1 LKFKV
6 RDLKLANQGIK
17 KIEWAREH
25 MPVLMEVRKR
35 FAREKPLRGKRVA
48 ACLHVTKETAV
59 LMETLREGGASVA
72 LCGSNPLSTQD
83 DVAAALAREGISV
96 FAWRGVSNKE
106 YYWCLNQV
114 LNTRPQLT
122 LDDGADLITTIH
134 SKRRELVENIIGAQ
148 EETTTGV
155 IRLKAMARDGALKF
169 PVIAVNNAKTK
180 MMFDNRYGTGSST
193 IDGIM
198 RATNIL
204 LAGKKFVVAGYG
216 WCGRGLAMRA
226 RGMGAI
232 VIVTEVDAVKALEAR
247 MDGFEVMPMVEAAKT
262 GDVFVTATG
271 DIDVITKKHFT
282 LMKDGAILAN
292 TGHFDV
298 EINVKQLNEIAVKKR
313 VVKPDLEEFTLPN
326 KRKIYLLAQGRLVNL
341 ACAEGHPSEV
351 MMMSFGN
358 QALVA
363 EYFVKNAGLLKNEV
377 YEVPEEID
385 YKIAELTLKA
395 KGIKID
401 KLSKAQ
407 KEYLNSWQEGT

>member
-1 LKFKV
+1 MKFKV